1 MIANIQG
8 EVVAVNKDH
17 LIVQVGGFGVRV
29 YVPARVCDAAHAGE
43 PVFLHTHLSVREDA
57 WTLYGFELESEC
69 EFFELLLG
77 VNGVGPRTALAML
90 SVLTVDAIRRAVVS
104 EQAEVFTRVPGI
116 GKKSAQ
122 RILLH
127 LQDRVGEVELLEGY
141 AITDVDTEVIEAL
154 TSLGYSVVEAQS
166 ALQAISKDA
175 PQEVEEKLRLAL
187 QYFSK

>member
-8 EVVAVNKDH
+8 EVVLAKKEEIV
-17 LIVQVGGFGVRV
+17 VQVGGFGVRV
-29 YVPARVCDAAHAGE
+29 FVPVRVSDSVRVGE
-43 PVFLHTHLSVREDA
+43 AVFLHTYLVIRENSWA
-57 WTLYGFELESEC
+57 LYGFERENER
-69 EFFELLLG
+69 EFFELLLD
-77 VNGVGPRTALAML
+77 VNGIGPRTALASM

-116 GKKSAQ
+116 GNKSAQ

-127 LQDRVGEVELLEGY
+127 LQGRVGEVEDLDGY
-141 AITDVDTEVIEAL
+141 MVTDVDAEVIEAL

-166 ALQAISKDA
+166 ALQAIPKDV

-187 QYFSK
+187 QYFS

>member
-8 EVVAVNKDH
+8 EVVSVQKEEV
-17 LIVQVGGFGVRV
+17 IVQVGGFGVRV
-29 YVPARVCDAAHAGE
+29 NVPVRVSDDLHAGDA
-43 PVFLHTHLSVREDA
+43 VFLHTHLVIRENSWA
-57 WTLYGFELESEC
+57 IYGFDREVDG
-69 EFFELLLG
+69 EFFQLLLD
-77 VNGVGPRTALAML
+77 VNGVGPRTALATL

-116 GKKSAQ
+116 GKKGAQ

-127 LQDRVGEVELLEGY
+127 LQDKVGDVMPLEGTP
-141 AITDVDTEVIEAL
+141 ITDVDAEVIEAL

-166 ALQAISKDA
+166 ALQAIPKDA

-187 QYFSK
+187 QYFS